1 MLLKNNIKKS
11 LDFIYDLIGTKYSKW
26 SKNNDISVN

>member
-11 LDFIYDLIGTKYSKW
+11 LDFIYDLIATKYGKW